1 MFIRIARVL
10 VVFGA
15 LAALLVFANP
25 TSLINAPIGLSVE
38 QNVSA
43 KDLQVTCSGSAIAAG
58 GSNGTSISRFK
69 RIGTTLVSSS
79 YSGASGTNL
88 NIFNKSAIQGFAV
101 RQDFNQRLENLGS
114 VTVKDSTGKATQG
127 SALLTANQIQS
138 VSTPSMNGLVGAP
151 CVRPQ
156 AEFWLVGGATDT
168 GREALLVMSNPSRVD
183 ATVDLQ
189 IFTENGSSHSSG
201 LIGISVPAGETSL
214 LPLSSFVL
222 SAQSIVVHVQSHG
235 GSITAL
241 IQQKTVRGIYANGAD
256 YIYPSIEISTES
268 YFPGILVRGAI
279 DSYKL
284 RTSADKYSDVQQLLR
299 VYVPGNIDAEISLQV
314 LGSTTNTF
322 GNVITGTASAGK
334 VTDFDVSGL
343 KDGDYFGILNSSV
356 KVYSSIRLVRS
367 KVGAGAFTDF
377 TWLAAAQG
385 FNTARYVAVPS
396 AGISK
401 LSIVNP
407 SNKATV
413 VNLKIGSAT
422 VSRTISAGSA
432 EVVSTTPGLS
442 IGIIPTGATVY
453 ANLTVDVNGRITNLP
468 VLDDKNISGTVLVSV
483 H

>member
-1 MFIRIARVL
+1 MFIRILRVIL
-10 VVFGA
+10 VAGA
-15 LAALLVFANP
+15 VTALLLFANP
-25 TSLINAPIGLSVE
+25 TTLVQAPSGLTVE
-38 QNVSA
+38 QSVSA
-43 KDLQVTCSGSAIAAG
+43 KDLQVTCSGSAIQAG
-58 GSNGTSISRFK
+58 GSNGTSISGFK
-69 RIGTTLVSSS
+69 RLGTTLVSSS
-79 YSGASGTNL
+79 YSGASGTKL
-88 NIFNKSAIQGFAV
+88 NIFNKSGIQGFAV

-114 VTVKDSTGKATQG
+114 LTVVDSTGKAVQG

-138 VSTPSMNGLVGAP
+138 VLAPTMTGLVGAP
-151 CVRPQ
+151 CIRPQ

-168 GREALLVMSNPSRVD
+168 GREALLVLSNPSRVD

-201 LIGISVPAGETSL
+201 LTGISVPAGKTSL

-222 SAQSIVVHVQSHG
+222 NAQSIAVHVQSHG

-241 IQQKTVRGIYANGAD
+241 IQQKTVRGIYPNGAD
-256 YIYPSIEISTES
+256 YIYPSTEVSSES

-314 LGSTTNTF
+314 LGTTADTF
-322 GNVITGTASAGK
+322 GNVITGTAAAGK
-334 VTDFDVSGL
+334 VTDFDVTGL

-356 KVYSSIRLVRS
+356 KVYSAMRIVRS
-367 KVGAGAFTDF
+367 KVGAGAYTDF
-377 TWLAAAQG
+377 TWLEAAQS
-385 FNTARYVAVPS
+385 FDSARYVAVPS

-407 SNKATV
+407 ANKPTV

-422 VSRTISAGSA
+422 VNRTIAAGSA
-432 EVVSTTPGLS
+432 EVVSAPPGLS
-442 IGIIPTGATVY
+442 IGIIPNGTKVY

-468 VLDDKNISGTVLVSV
+468 VLDDKNISGTVQVSV